1 MYLCLRWYPRQFL
14 RILIPMLASIRP
26 SFAPPFLPEATLGNT
41 ETPERPTAGSSFK
54 VTRPCRPSSPKGT
67 GEKHAEALHAAEAL
81 RQRET
86 KAAEKA
92 ATVEEDMLMRVAE
105 KASGGVMRAQ
115 LAEAGAGDG
124 GNASRSSPAGK
135 KKGTGEKLNDRD
147 GKAYLS
153 HCFATNTS
161 PTAIRAAKSRTAAS
175 VERGGGQGEG
185 AGAGGAVLKKGRGIK
200 GHGLKGSGSRSQHV
214 QDVARQQ
221 EIVAS
226 ARAAEDDRIHAEKL
240 RGLHENAEGQPGNPP
255 SSRRVV
261 ASLVERTKILAVKN
275 IQ

>member
-1 MYLCLRWYPRQFL
+1 
-14 RILIPMLASIRP
+14 
-26 SFAPPFLPEATLGNT
+26 
-41 ETPERPTAGSSFK
+41 
-54 VTRPCRPSSPKGT
+54 
-67 GEKHAEALHAAEAL
+67 
-81 RQRET
+81 
-86 KAAEKA
+86 
-92 ATVEEDMLMRVAE
+92 VEEDMLMRVAE

-185 AGAGGAVLKKGRGIK
+185 AGAGGAVLKKGRGIH

>member
-115 LAEAGAGDG
+115 LAEAGASDG
-124 GNASRSSPAGK
+124 GNASRPSPAG

-185 AGAGGAVLKKGRGIK
+185 AGAGGAVLKKGRGIH

>member
-1 MYLCLRWYPRQFL
+1 
-14 RILIPMLASIRP
+14 
-26 SFAPPFLPEATLGNT
+26 
-41 ETPERPTAGSSFK
+41 
-54 VTRPCRPSSPKGT
+54 
-67 GEKHAEALHAAEAL
+67 
-81 RQRET
+81 
-86 KAAEKA
+86 
-92 ATVEEDMLMRVAE
+92 MRVAE

-115 LAEAGAGDG
+115 LAEAGAGNG
-124 GNASRSSPAGK
+124 GNASRPSPAG

-161 PTAIRAAKSRTAAS
+161 PTAIRVAKSRTAAS
-175 VERGGGQGEG
+175 AERVCGQGGG
-185 AGAGGAVLKKGRGIK
+185 AGAGGAALKKGGGTK
-200 GHGLKGSGSRSQHV
+200 GRGLKGSGSRSHV

-221 EIVAS
+221 ETVAS

-240 RGLHENAEGQPGNPP
+240 RGLHENAEGQPGSPA

-275 IQ
+275 IP